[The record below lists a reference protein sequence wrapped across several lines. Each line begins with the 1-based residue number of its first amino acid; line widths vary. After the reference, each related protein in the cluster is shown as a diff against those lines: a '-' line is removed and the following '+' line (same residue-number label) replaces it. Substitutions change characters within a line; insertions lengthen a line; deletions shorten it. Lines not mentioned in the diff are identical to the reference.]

1 MFFVQVG
8 TLVAMGKVKVES
20 FCSVSFEIFDFF
32 FSQICLLGSP
42 SCPYDFCQNR
52 LI

>member
-32 FSQICLLGSP
+32 FHRYVYWVVLHVHMTFVKIA
-42 SCPYDFCQNR
+42 
-52 LI
+52 